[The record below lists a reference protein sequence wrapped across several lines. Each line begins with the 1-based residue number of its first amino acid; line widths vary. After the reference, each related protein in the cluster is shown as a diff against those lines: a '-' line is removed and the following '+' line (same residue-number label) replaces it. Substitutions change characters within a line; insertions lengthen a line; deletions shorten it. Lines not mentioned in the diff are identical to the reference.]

1 MWLSVQQVLAD
12 PNRALEIP
20 KATFDTATMDLEPLL
35 LHLVTELSHPQ
46 DQTKLE
52 TQLQKLQAQVIPS
65 LPPHTGLGA
74 QSPVLTLGPIPGSVK
89 PLPQGL

>member
-12 PNRALEIP
+12 PNRAPEIP

-35 LHLVTELSHPQ
+35 LHLVTKLSHPKE

-52 TQLQKLQAQVIPS
+52 TQLQKLQSQVIPS
-65 LPPHTGLGA
+65 LPPHTGLGPRG
-74 QSPVLTLGPIPGSVK
+74 QYSL
-89 PLPQGL
+89 